1 MHASVIIFEPRS
13 YAQDAT
19 IPEWNLAME
28 QEFQAL
34 LKNETWTLCPR
45 PPDKNV
51 VPSKWVFKCKR
62 RPDGSIE
69 RLKARLVAVGYLQH
83 SGIDF
88 FDTFNLVIKPSTVH
102 MVLALAIS
110 FNWDI
115 Q

>member
-1 MHASVIIFEPRS
+1 MHASVIIFELRS

-28 QEFQAL
+28 WEFQAL

-45 PPDKNV
+45 PPRKNV
-51 VPSKWVFKCKR
+51 VQSKWVFKSKR
-62 RPDGSIE
+62 QPDGSLE
-69 RLKARLVAVGYLQH
+69 RLKAWIVAVGYLQH

-88 FDTFNLVIKPSTVH
+88 FETFSPVIKPSTVH